1 MQIQKK
7 EYKKKLTHE
16 EELKQLVQLC
26 YDDPVMFCIL
36 ILHITPDDQQCKVIQ
51 ALYDHKYV
59 SVRSGRG
66 CGKTWVAGILIWH
79 FLCTRAYS
87 QIYITASSGGTIQG
101 AIWPTLAKLHDNM
114 EPMYKD
120 QFELQNNNIKHKQHK
135 LNWFAMT
142 RTARQENPEALAG
155 SHAMQMLYVIDEASG
170 VADAMFNS
178 IFGSLTEEDNYL
190 LMLSNPRRLNGFFYE
205 SHQHKAKNVYAQ
217 LHMNAIKSKFVTEK
231 SVNHWRDLYGEDS
244 NQYQIEVL
252 GEFPRKEDESI
263 IPYDLFING
272 INRELKKEDFEDV
285 PIIWGLDMAAG
296 NDKSVLVKRQGDYVF
311 PDIMRW
317 KYKDTMKTVGEVV
330 KLYNETPDEMKPVKI
345 YVDAIGVG
353 KGPYDRMKENELPVY
368 PAIANKKAISK
379 KYIFNQKSEWWK
391 EMSEWIKGEI
401 DLPDDQDLLEEVTSM
416 RAIPSSDGRFR
427 TEGKPAYIKRYSHS
441 PDTGDA
447 FAMTFCL
454 KSRLHVGMTT

>member
-1 MQIQKK
+1 MSNIIKK
-7 EYKKKLTHE
+7 PKKLTPD
-16 EELKQLVQLC
+16 EELQTLVETLYHNPC
-26 YDDPVMFCIL
+26 LFSEL
-36 ILHITPDDQQCKVIQ
+36 ILGIKPDKQQTEVIN
-51 ALYDHKYV
+51 ALYERKYV

-66 CGKTWVAGILIWH
+66 CGKTWCAGIIIWH

-114 EPMYKD
+114 ESMYKD
-120 QFELQNNNIKHKQHK
+120 QFELQSTMIKHKTHK

-205 SHQHKAKNVYAQ
+205 SHQYKARNVYAQ
-217 LHMNAIKSKFVTEK
+217 LHMNAIKSEFVTDK

-252 GEFPRKEDESI
+252 GEFPAKEDESI
-263 IPYDLFING
+263 IPYDLFIDG
-272 INRELKKEDFEDV
+272 VKRTLDSKEYEDI

-296 NDKSVLVKRQGDYVF
+296 NDKSVLVKRQGNYVH
-311 PDIMRW
+311 PDIKRW
-317 KYKDTMKTVGEVV
+317 KYHDTMKVVGKVTEEFNS
-330 KLYNETPDEMKPVKI
+330 LDEKDRPVKI
-345 YVDAIGVG
+345 YVDAIGIG
-353 KGPYDRMKENELPVY
+353 KGAYDRLKENELPVY
-368 PAIANKKAISK
+368 PAIANKKAVSN

-391 EMSEWIKGEI
+391 EMQEWVKGNI
-401 DLPDDQDLLEEVTSM
+401 DLPNDSELIEEVTSM
-416 RAIPSSDGRFR
+416 RAVPSSDGRFR
-427 TEGKPAYIKRYSHS
+427 TEGKPQFIKRYEHS

-454 KSRLHVGMTT
+454 KSKKSIGMTT